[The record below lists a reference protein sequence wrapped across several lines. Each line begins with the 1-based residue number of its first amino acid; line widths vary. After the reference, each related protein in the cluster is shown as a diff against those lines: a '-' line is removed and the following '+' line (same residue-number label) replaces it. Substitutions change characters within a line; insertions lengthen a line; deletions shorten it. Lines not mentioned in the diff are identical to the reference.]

1 MRRLYIGLAVLVI
14 VVAVAIVVLMSRREK
29 PLHAGKGM
37 VTSVDVGG
45 GRVTMK
51 DEARGN
57 LVLVLS
63 RNQGYGR
70 RGQSHPGDQTQS
82 GGSYPTGVRS
92 RRQQQVPGPPDSR
105 PSTGGEGTRQP
116 RAVVTPPRGG
126 IASGANSGA
135 RDGTPLAVDS
145 IAGFLD

>member
-63 RNQGYGR
+63 QDTKVTDDEGN
-70 RGQSHPGDQTQS
+70 PIPATKLKAGDLI
-82 GGSYPTGVRS
+82 
-92 RRQQQVPGPPDSR
+92 RQECV
-105 PSTGGEGTRQP
+105 
-116 RAVVTPPRGG
+116 
-126 IASGANSGA
+126 
-135 RDGTPLAVDS
+135 LVDS
-145 IAGFLD
+145 SRCQARQIRVLRPAEKELASPEQ